1 MKYFLIYLS
10 FITSSL
16 ASLTA
21 ADCGDDQFS
30 LSKAYV
36 TKENAISCQKIHYFQ
51 STVED
56 ISELFND
63 APPVRLLISPKSSNA
78 SFDYGETVY
87 IPLQM
92 TFPGKYGSVNYGD
105 PTQAEYI
112 LAHEYGHAVFTK
124 LLSRNNF
131 YKDVYA
137 LDKEFS
143 QLEFESK
150 LKSDLDEETLQRI
163 NELRDKK
170 NEYNK
175 VRKLLTDYSEF
186 FADVIAVY
194 YSNNK
199 ETMLNALYFDSM
211 SDQSYNL
218 VLARSFS
225 ERLVDISDRIYTE
238 EHASLVLAR
247 HFVGTNLWPNTKEQ
261 KIDYLR
267 SIFNAIE
274 EEILERLERE
284 EYRLSAKKMNNS
296 LIKRLK
302 SIMSL

>member
-105 PTQAEYI
+105 PTQTEYI

-131 YKDVYA
+131 YKDIYA
-137 LDKEFS
+137 VDKEFS

-150 LKSDLDEETLQRI
+150 FKSDLDEETLQRI

-170 NEYNK
+170 NDYNK

-199 ETMLNALYFDSM
+199 ETMLNALYFDAM

-225 ERLVDISDRIYTE
+225 ERRVDISDRIYTE

-247 HFVGTNLWPNTKEQ
+247 HFVGANLWPKTKEQ
-261 KIDYLR
+261 KVDYLQ
-267 SIFNAIE
+267 SIFNVIE
-274 EEILERLERE
+274 EEILERLERK